1 MLREYREI
9 YQQVTFLKA
18 ADQVLLPNLEVNQSK
33 IEQQPIHEKPR
44 DELASYSSPILEHS
58 HVSAPRDEE
67 FDMQDMDEDMR
78 RAIELSKLEQ

>member
-18 ADQVLLPNLEVNQSK
+18 ADQVLLPNLEVKSTV
-33 IEQQPIHEKPR
+33 EQQPIHEKSR
-44 DELASYSSPILEHS
+44 EELASYSSPILEHS
-58 HVSAPRDEE
+58 HVFAPHDEE